1 MLECLSRVRHI
12 RKAPE
17 LLCLG
22 HHPVVQQLRET
33 KADSSLWMRK
43 MADLVYR
50 CDVDEMFTATGV
62 QQRNHKRKIE
72 HLRRQVKVVVE
83 PRPGPPTES
92 SLLAHALTEH
102 LREILSEDCVV
113 SLPAIALQGLS
124 MAISRGP
131 TSSAGRSRWMMDEGD
146 EGEGEGSG
154 VATDSRVFARV
165 LHLQP
170 ARWKLLPLN
179 SLTGVRVSTGSMA
192 VGQLHHFR
200 LDDEATRTVVDVV
213 SFTANGISM
222 LEAFALLLVLIL
234 VLRFSISITISI
246 DISIS
251 VSISSKY

>member
-1 MLECLSRVRHI
+1 
-12 RKAPE
+12 
-17 LLCLG
+17 
-22 HHPVVQQLRET
+22 
-33 KADSSLWMRK
+33 

-72 HLRRQVKVVVE
+72 HLRRQVKAVVE

-146 EGEGEGSG
+146 EGEDEGSG
-154 VATDSRVFARV
+154 VAKDSRVFARV

-170 ARWKLLPLN
+170 ARWKLLPPN

-251 VSISSKY
+251 ISISSKY

>member
-33 KADSSLWMRK
+33 KAGSSLWMRK

-72 HLRRQVKVVVE
+72 HLRRQVKAVVE

-146 EGEGEGSG
+146 EGKDEGSG
-154 VATDSRVFARV
+154 VATDSRVFACTALAAGAV
-165 LHLQP
+165 EAAALQQP
-170 ARWKLLPLN
+170 NRGS
-179 SLTGVRVSTGSMA
+179 SLDGVSGSGA
-192 VGQLHHFR
+192 VASL
-200 LDDEATRTVVDVV
+200 
-213 SFTANGISM
+213 SFG
-222 LEAFALLLVLIL
+222 
-234 VLRFSISITISI
+234 
-246 DISIS
+246 
-251 VSISSKY
+251 